1 MLKSSIHEQ
10 MSLCCRQEARTWQTQ
25 NPNIFSLRLRLCPGV
40 FVKVTEAKSLLETG
54 EARTVAEAVER
65 VDLSRSAFYKYKD
78 CITPFRDMKRDAI
91 MTFHIKLHDKPGK
104 LASVLSIFTESGAN
118 ILTINQSI
126 PANGVALVTISIAP
140 ENLIISSDELM
151 ARLSTVPGVVNIELM
166 AG

>member
-1 MLKSSIHEQ
+1 MENAKPKYYLVESSALPE
-10 MSLCCRQEARTWQTQ
+10 
-25 NPNIFSLRLRLCPGV
+25 V

-65 VDLSRSAFYKYKD
+65 VELSRSAFYKYKD

-140 ENLIISSDELM
+140 ENLVISSDELM
-151 ARLSTVPGVVNIELM
+151 SRLGVVDGVVDIELM

>member
-1 MLKSSIHEQ
+1 MANAKPKYFLV
-10 MSLCCRQEARTWQTQ
+10 EATAL
-25 NPNIFSLRLRLCPGV
+25 P
-40 FVKVTEAKSLLETG
+40 

-151 ARLSTVPGVVNIELM
+151 AQHR
-166 AG
+166 AGRCEH

>member
-1 MLKSSIHEQ
+1 MERRFYLVDAQVLPEVFLKVV
-10 MSLCCRQEARTWQTQ
+10 R
-25 NPNIFSLRLRLCPGV
+25 
-40 FVKVTEAKSLLETG
+40 AKELLASG
-54 EARTVAEAVER
+54 EARSISAATR
-65 VDLSRSAFYKYKD
+65 SVDLSRSAFYKYKD

-151 ARLSTVPGVVNIELM
+151 ARLSTVPAFCIM
-166 AG
+166 